1 MRVGETPSEK
11 PALPS
16 QTVTAP
22 LTHWLREDFEIGP
35 DAMTDVDPWDPLST
49 FPAPAPPDAELCRAG
64 AIGSGDFWDPAP
76 AGQTDLEIAN
86 VSSWQADIRLPDFI
100 PHAAE
105 NPFYL
110 ELRAPSS
117 SDKALQRA
125 RWLVSLLD
133 LPQIERRRRFEQRF
147 SELFYQYPHA
157 ATFSALA
164 DLALENADA
173 DDVWSAFE
181 LRQIWASSPSWWSMR
196 RRGSRQPLIPDGGV
210 NMLGWARSYRFV
222 VNRKG
227 LPPEAIIEPDW
238 LDDWLELSIGD
249 PLYWRFIDYAEAR
262 IEAFAAG
269 VLASP
274 VPPRRHISSCPMVT
288 IDGFNLFDSFSRTGL
303 LCRGQTEAVAVTST
317 SSEDVLTPKK
327 VRA

>member
-1 MRVGETPSEK
+1 MRVGEMPSEK

-16 QTVTAP
+16 QTVTAQ

-35 DAMTDVDPWDPLST
+35 EAKTDVDPWDPLST
-49 FPAPAPPDAELCRAG
+49 FPSPPSSDGELYRAG
-64 AIGSGDFWDPAP
+64 AIGSEDFWEPAP
-76 AGQTDLEIAN
+76 ASHADLEIAG
-86 VSSWQADIRLPDFI
+86 VLSWQADIRLPDFI

-117 SDKALQRA
+117 SDKAVQRA

-133 LPQIERRRRFEQRF
+133 LPQLERRRLFEHRF
-147 SELFYQYPHA
+147 SELFFQHPHA

-164 DLALENADA
+164 DLALEDADA
-173 DDVWSAFE
+173 DDIWSAFE
-181 LRQIWASSPSWWSMR
+181 LRQIWASSPLWWSMR
-196 RRGSRQPLIPDGGV
+196 RRGSRQPLIPYGGI

-222 VNRKG
+222 ANRKG
-227 LPPEAIIEPDW
+227 LPPEAIIESDW
-238 LDDWLELSIGD
+238 FDDWLETSIGD

-274 VPPRRHISSCPMVT
+274 VPPRRHISSRPMVT
-288 IDGFNLFDSFSRTGL
+288 MDGFNLFNSFSRTGL
-303 LCRGQTEAVAVTST
+303 LCRGQTEAVALTNT